1 MLHTMNSTL
10 AGVLLLRAAGMGVGK
25 ACAYFL
31 WPAAAPAGRRD
42 DEGAGCFMPGV
53 QAAVANPQLYSQLL
67 RNASC

>member
-10 AGVLLLRAAGMGVGK
+10 AGVLLLRAAGMGVG
-25 ACAYFL
+25 
-31 WPAAAPAGRRD
+31 
-42 DEGAGCFMPGV
+42 GCFMPGV